1 VGEEYPSVNNFQE
14 RYFLFATV
22 FIMLLVASL
31 YLYNLDGWL
40 VADDEGTD
48 LYEVWR
54 ISEGDVPGVDLITEQ
69 LPVFL
74 LGGVGLGRLSGFDI
88 NVLRGTSAVLVW
100 GSSWLV
106 FLLGRETWNAR
117 VGFFG
122 VILYLLNHLTY
133 RQARLFRP
141 DPWMLAFSVLGL
153 YLFVLAHTRNSKW
166 CLLLAGSAYGVA
178 TLCKLFG
185 VLPLGGCLLFGAHQ
199 FLISRISIFR
209 FLRRMALLLVPFVL
223 ISVGGVLVFYP
234 PGSAYYGIVL
244 GQHWRLGAQQG
255 LFYRPVKG
263 LVGIAVFLAH
273 NLVFLFTIPLIYQFV
288 ASRRIGESVLA
299 WQMPSGLAY
308 LVLSRPIYERY
319 WLYLIPVFSLMLG
332 HLVDRLLK
340 WIKPHG
346 GDRRCLPIV
355 LAGVLLVGL
364 GVIQS
369 VPTILQHA
377 KRHEEDT
384 RALASYIAAHTAP
397 DELVLSDYAGLNF
410 YARRPSVPQASII
423 AGGRIKGGFV
433 TGAGLIEEI
442 ETRNVAMVVLHVSG
456 GNPGPHHLVNLK
468 DFDEFH
474 TYLNDH
480 FYLAENFN
488 RAGQMM
494 KIYQTCSE
502 RNG

>member
-1 VGEEYPSVNNFQE
+1 VSAEVDKSQKP
-14 RYFLFATV
+14 YFLLATALA
-22 FIMLLVASL
+22 ILAIASM
-31 YLYNLDGWL
+31 YFYNLDGWL

-48 LYEVWR
+48 LYEIWR
-54 ISEGDVPGVDLITEQ
+54 ISKGDVPGVDLITEQ
-69 LPVFL
+69 PSVFL
-74 LGGVGLGRLSGFDI
+74 LGGVGLGRLSGFSI
-88 NVLRGTSAVLVW
+88 SVLRGASAALVL
-100 GSSWLV
+100 GSAWLV
-106 FLLGRETWNAR
+106 FLLGREIWSSR

-122 VILYLLNHLTY
+122 VIFYLLNYLVY
-133 RQARLFRP
+133 GQARLFRP
-141 DPWMLAFSVLGL
+141 DPWMLGFSVLGL
-153 YLFVLAHTRNSKW
+153 YLFVLAQTRNTRWHLCS
-166 CLLLAGSAYGVA
+166 AGIAYGIA

-185 VLPLGGCLLFGAHQ
+185 MLPLGGCLLFLAYRALTGRVPINR
-199 FLISRISIFR
+199 LLES
-209 FLRRMALLLVPFVL
+209 ALLLLFPFIL
-223 ISVGGVLVFYP
+223 TSVGGTLAFYP
-234 PGSAYYGIVL
+234 PGTAYYEAVL
-244 GQHWRLGAQQG
+244 GQHWQLGSQKG
-255 LFYRPVKG
+255 LLHRPVKG
-263 LVGIAVFLAH
+263 MVSMAAFLFH
-273 NLVFLFTIPLIYQFV
+273 NLAFLFTIPLLHRLA
-288 ASRRIGESVLA
+288 ASRSVGESTLA
-299 WQMPSGLAY
+299 WQVPSGLAY
-308 LVLSRPIYERY
+308 LILSRPIYERY

-346 GDRRCLPIV
+346 GARRRLLII
-355 LAGVLLVGL
+355 LASVLLVGL
-364 GVIQS
+364 GVTQS